1 MRSGLNRATAFLGT
15 REFLFGISVTALSG
29 VALVIVG
36 NTRVVW
42 ETENA
47 WRQLMAGLGDALVI
61 ATVLAL
67 LVDPVAQI
75 RFARRWGRDIFWAI
89 FNPRAPETF
98 RDALKDLAAP
108 KGYFRA
114 CTYRFTMDW
123 AEASKDVLYV
133 RLDVTL
139 EATVL
144 DPAGFNP
151 NVVVRALMCHDGS
164 PSRYVHWALRGED
177 VPSAEFVESE
187 LQAAGI
193 QDQSPSGHTRLHQE
207 SLKYTGT
214 VPQGKTYVVDRT
226 LLMTRWACDYM
237 PFWQGNVVLEQLV
250 VVRGNAVLDLN
261 FTVFQLAGP
270 EMSKEEVKRP
280 DGKTEIWFRLHE
292 VSFPG
297 QSSVLEWRPKEP

>member
-1 MRSGLNRATAFLGT
+1 MAHAWRGAWTYRMRSGLNRATAFLGT

-36 NTRVVW
+36 NTGVVW

-67 LVDPVAQI
+67 LV
-75 RFARRWGRDIFWAI
+75 
-89 FNPRAPETF
+89 
-98 RDALKDLAAP
+98 DLAAP

-144 DPAGFNP
+144 HPAGFNP
-151 NVVVRALMCHDGS
+151 NV
-164 PSRYVHWALRGED
+164 
-177 VPSAEFVESE
+177 
-187 LQAAGI
+187 
-193 QDQSPSGHTRLHQE
+193 
-207 SLKYTGT
+207 
-214 VPQGKTYVVDRT
+214 
-226 LLMTRWACDYM
+226 
-237 PFWQGNVVLEQLV
+237 
-250 VVRGNAVLDLN
+250 
-261 FTVFQLAGP
+261 
-270 EMSKEEVKRP
+270 
-280 DGKTEIWFRLHE
+280 
-292 VSFPG
+292 
-297 QSSVLEWRPKEP
+297 